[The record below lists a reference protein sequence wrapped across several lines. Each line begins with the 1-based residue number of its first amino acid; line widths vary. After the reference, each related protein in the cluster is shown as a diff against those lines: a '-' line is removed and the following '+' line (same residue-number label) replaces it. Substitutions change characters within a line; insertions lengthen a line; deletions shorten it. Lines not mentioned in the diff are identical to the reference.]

1 MIEHATMSVP
11 GDEIYSYKVP
21 GDNCEILFNDFYDL
35 VGKMTDDYVP
45 YSVNDTDQFPQHK
58 VKNWKMSAYKK
69 FEELENSVGLIPDY
83 FLCNGRP
90 VPAVPLNNSA
100 STCQNQTAAEFGDQ
114 QPFLQVSGLPLAQI
128 FAKSVAGPSNQE
140 GPPFAQ
146 CSYEQVTHQELY
158 QQDPSILCN
167 GILPYLT
174 HGNINGQGS
183 SSVWSI
189 SPSHNFAPAEE
200 DSSMTRTYLT
210 AQHNGY
216 SSSLMTAA
224 PGGVSQGTSS
234 LNHDQ
239 AGTVNALY
247 TIEELLGVVEE
258 AHVAGQGF
266 IPPNNELP
274 NSNNQS
280 HGGYW

>member
-45 YSVNDTDQFPQHK
+45 YSVNDTDQFPQT
-58 VKNWKMSAYKK
+58 WKMSAYKNV
-69 FEELENSVGLIPDY
+69 EELENSVGLIPDY

-128 FAKSVAGPSNQE
+128 FAKSVA
-140 GPPFAQ
+140 
-146 CSYEQVTHQELY
+146 ELY

-266 IPPNNELP
+266 IPPNNAELP